1 MIEQVLVIFKNMHTL
16 CLNLQIRSNKL
27 KCRGITLVYYDMREN
42 LGYMVNISLA
52 FFSRE
57 NIFPQKSNHLD
68 NVWIL
73 ICVLILF
80 VVFLFWSRI
89 YFVLF

>member
-1 MIEQVLVIFKNMHTL
+1 MHTM

-27 KCRGITLVYYDMREN
+27 KCCGITPVYYDMREN

-57 NIFPQKSNHLD
+57 NIFPKKVIIWMFGLCLAHGLMTTLVSFPSIN
-68 NVWIL
+68 
-73 ICVLILF
+73 
-80 VVFLFWSRI
+80 
-89 YFVLF
+89 